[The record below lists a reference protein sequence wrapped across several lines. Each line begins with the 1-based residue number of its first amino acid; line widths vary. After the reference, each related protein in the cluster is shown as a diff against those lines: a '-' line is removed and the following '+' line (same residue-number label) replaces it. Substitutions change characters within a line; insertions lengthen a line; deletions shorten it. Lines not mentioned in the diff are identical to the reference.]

1 MSYKMEKLTFEAH
14 FVGEIAILAEMFDHE
29 KKTIIK
35 TYMLKKG
42 ERGLLLQ
49 GVLE

>member
-29 KKTIIK
+29 RKNNNKIIHVEE
-35 TYMLKKG
+35 G
-42 ERGLLLQ
+42 
-49 GVLE
+49 